1 MELFFNL
8 GLLLAMFFC
17 DVSFISYSLLYKLDY
32 ADNENRNKQLVISLL
47 K

>member
-17 DVSFISYSLLYKLDY
+17 DVSFISFLLYKVGYTSQKELK
-32 ADNENRNKQLVISLL
+32 KQLVISLL